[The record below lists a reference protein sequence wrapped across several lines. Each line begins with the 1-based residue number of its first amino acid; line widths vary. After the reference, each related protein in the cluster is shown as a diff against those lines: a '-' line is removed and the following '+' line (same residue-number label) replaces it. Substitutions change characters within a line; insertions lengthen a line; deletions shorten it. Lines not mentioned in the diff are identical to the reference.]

1 MPKRVKKR
9 EPTGRRQRGAALVVG
24 LIFLAMLSLMGVA
37 AYMVANQEERMSGN
51 TRDRIRAFEAAESS
65 LRDCESL
72 LGGFGTLPTFN
83 GTNGMHQAPA
93 FGQRQIFEQ
102 YDDDSDGTPNQW
114 KGQNGGSV
122 RVIPQVGGAPAIP
135 DVALQ
140 PRCIVERMD
149 DIEVRKRDAELSVP
163 KEVAIETIFRITAI
177 GYGINPGTNVTLQTM
192 FRR

>member
-1 MPKRVKKR
+1 MATPTSKRK
-9 EPTGRRQRGAALVVG
+9 PTGRRQRGASLVVG

-51 TRDRIRAFEAAESS
+51 TRDRIRAFEAAETS

-72 LGGFGTLPTFN
+72 LGGIGGLPTFN

-93 FGQRQIFEQ
+93 FGQRQVFEQ
-102 YDDDSDGTPNQW
+102 YDDDSDGTPDQW

-140 PRCIVERMD
+140 PRCIVERVD
-149 DIEVRKRDAELSVP
+149 DIQFRRRDAEQSVP
-163 KEVAIETIFRITAI
+163 NPVAEETIFRVTAI
-177 GYGINPGTNVTLQTM
+177 GYGTNPGTSITLQTM